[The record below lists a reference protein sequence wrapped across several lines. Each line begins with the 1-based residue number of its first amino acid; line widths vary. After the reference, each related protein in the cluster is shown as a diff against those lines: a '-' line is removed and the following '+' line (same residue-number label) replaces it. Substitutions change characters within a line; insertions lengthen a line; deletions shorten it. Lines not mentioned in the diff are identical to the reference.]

1 MQGLRNEDGLHD
13 LRGRLELIPADLEQY
28 VAQMMST
35 LDSSYLEQAAQ
46 LFQVA
51 LHTDQAA
58 SLLTYSFLHE
68 EDSDYAIKL
77 KVEPLKTAEVCD
89 RFISMERRL
98 NSRCKGLLEVH
109 DRKSEDLSSSRG
121 VGFLHR
127 TVRNFFRTS
136 ILRDI
141 LGGSSSEAFD
151 VNLLLCKLFIAQIKS
166 LSEISNQKY
175 FLLLLN
181 QFLLYAGN
189 LEAER
194 NESPTAL
201 LDELDRS
208 AGILFADRTTCTLF
222 TSPILSDDHWA
233 NHLHDGAAEHQGGGK
248 NTFLAFTLIKCL
260 RLYPKEKVIKE
271 PQLVSTKQGRPLL
284 DYVLRPSLRNE
295 TSFSPDSELLP
306 DIELLD
312 FVLTHGANP
321 NASYARCTI
330 WVHCLDFLHKSRKV
344 VVARNIELW
353 SRVTQ
358 LLMQHGAQSSTQM
371 DVNSIDIIRSIFDPS
386 DAQKFEKMLQ
396 ANNKSGRRGTRF
408 IETLYHLFVLIY
420 EIVDDPSTF
429 HVF

>member
-1 MQGLRNEDGLHD
+1 MRSRVVPCLLLQQLTYNDINNYVRIELVDSERFVKLKTKDPSGCAELASSIVEKAEGVFLWVFLVVRDLMQGLRNEDGLRD
-13 LRGRLELIPADLEQY
+13 LRRRLELIPADLEQY
-28 VAQMMST
+28 FAQQMMST
-35 LDSSYLEQAAQ
+35 LDSFYLEQAAQ

-68 EDSDYAIKL
+68 EDPDYAIKL

-89 RFISMERRL
+89 RFVSMERCL

-109 DRKSEDLSSSRG
+109 DRKSEDLSFSCR

-127 TVRNFFRTS
+127 TIRDFLRTN

-141 LGGSSSEAFD
+141 LSGSRSEAFD
-151 VNLLLCKLFIAQIKS
+151 VSLLLCKLFIAQIKS

-222 TSPILSDDHWA
+222 TSPILSDDHWT
-233 NHLHDGAAEHQGGGK
+233 NHLHDGAAGHQGGWKIHSSKVFDSMPKRKLSK
-248 NTFLAFTLIKCL
+248 N
-260 RLYPKEKVIKE
+260 R
-271 PQLVSTKQGRPLL
+271 S
-284 DYVLRPSLRNE
+284 
-295 TSFSPDSELLP
+295 
-306 DIELLD
+306 
-312 FVLTHGANP
+312 
-321 NASYARCTI
+321 SYLQSKD
-330 WVHCLDFLHKSRKV
+330 VHC
-344 VVARNIELW
+344 
-353 SRVTQ
+353 
-358 LLMQHGAQSSTQM
+358 
-371 DVNSIDIIRSIFDPS
+371 
-386 DAQKFEKMLQ
+386 
-396 ANNKSGRRGTRF
+396 
-408 IETLYHLFVLIY
+408 
-420 EIVDDPSTF
+420 
-429 HVF
+429 

>member
-1 MQGLRNEDGLHD
+1 MDNERFVKLNTKDPSGCAELASSIVEKAEAVFLWVFFVIRDLMQGLRNEDGLRD
-13 LRGRLELIPADLEQY
+13 LRRRLELIPADLEQHF
-28 VAQMMST
+28 AQMMST
-35 LDSSYLEQAAQ
+35 LDSFYLEQVAQ

-51 LHTDQAA
+51 LHTDLAA

-68 EDSDYAIKL
+68 EDLDYAIKL

-109 DRKSEDLSSSRG
+109 DRKSEDLSFSRG

-127 TVRNFFRTS
+127 TVRDFLRTN
-136 ILRDI
+136 ILWDI
-141 LGGSSSEAFD
+141 LGGSRSEAFD
-151 VNLLLCKLFIAQIKS
+151 VSLLLCKLFIAQIKS
-166 LSEISNQKY
+166 LSQISNQKY

-208 AGILFADRTTCTLF
+208 AGILFADRITCTLF
-222 TSPILSDDHWA
+222 TNPILSDDHWT
-233 NHLHDGAAEHQGGGK
+233 NHLHDGAAEHQGGWK
-248 NTFLAFTLIKCL
+248 NTFLAFTLIKGL
-260 RLYPKEKVIKE
+260 RLYAKEKVIKE
-271 PQLVSTKQGRPLL
+271 PQLASTKQGRPLL

-306 DIELLD
+306 DIELLH
-312 FVLTHGANP
+312 FVLAHGANP

-330 WVHCLDFLHKSRKV
+330 WVHYLDFLHKSRKV
-344 VVARNIELW
+344 
-353 SRVTQ
+353 TQ
-358 LLMQHGAQSSTQM
+358 
-371 DVNSIDIIRSIFDPS
+371 
-386 DAQKFEKMLQ
+386 
-396 ANNKSGRRGTRF
+396 
-408 IETLYHLFVLIY
+408 Y
-420 EIVDDPSTF
+420 
-429 HVF
+429 